1 MSNDNLR
8 KWEGRQ
14 ISVAL
19 TDGSRLD
26 DCQLV
31 SAGRNGAGSLWLFTN
46 GSDVFVPLA
55 HVTAV
60 WEAGSCFQAA

>member
-60 WEAGSCFQAA
+60 WEAGSCCHAA